1 MCPERT
7 ALNWS
12 ERQDSNLRHPG
23 SKPGTLARLSYSQS
37 GEGNW
42 NRTSLSGFATQ
53 RISCSAM
60 PSWVEAGNRT
70 PQSRSQRNLKATST
84 STWYCQRDANLALPA
99 RKTRVLTFDRWQHCL
114 VEQLRF
120 ELRRQALQKLPF
132 PLLTLPQCLVAREGF
147 EPSRT
152 CF

>member
-42 NRTSLSGFATQ
+42 NCTSLSGFATQ
-53 RISCSAM
+53 RISYSAM

-84 STWYCQRDANLALPA
+84 STWYCQRDSNPALAA
-99 RKTRVLTFDRWQHCL
+99 RKTSVLIFNRWQHCL

-120 ELRRQALQKLPF
+120 ELRRQALQKPPF

>member
-1 MCPERT
+1 MFRSRSGPADS

-53 RISCSAM
+53 RISYSAM

-84 STWYCQRDANLALPA
+84 STWYCQRDSNLALPA
-99 RKTRVLTFDRWQHCL
+99 RKTSVLIFD
-114 VEQLRF
+114 
-120 ELRRQALQKLPF
+120 
-132 PLLTLPQCLVAREGF
+132 
-147 EPSRT
+147 
-152 CF
+152 